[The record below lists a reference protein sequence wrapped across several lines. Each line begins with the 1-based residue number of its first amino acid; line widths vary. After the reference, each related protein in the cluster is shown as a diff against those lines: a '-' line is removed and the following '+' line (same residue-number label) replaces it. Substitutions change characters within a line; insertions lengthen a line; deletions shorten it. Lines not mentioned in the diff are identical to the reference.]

1 MNDTDKVII
10 ALGFF
15 TLVGFLA
22 YCILTVNS
30 GSVTLGNPNSYV
42 TVAELNKA
50 REDRRVGWK

>member
-22 YCILTVNS
+22 YCVVLVNS
-30 GSVTLGNPNSYV
+30 GGSINLNRPTDYV
-42 TVAELNKA
+42 TVAEFKKV
-50 REDRRVGWK
+50 REEMRRGQ